1 MSGHSHWSNIKRQKG
16 RKDKKRAKKFS
27 KLSRKIITAVKEG
40 GKDPSMNSS
49 LKLAIEKAREEDMP
63 KDNIEKAIKKGAGEG
78 KEGELKD
85 FILEVYGPK
94 GLAIILKGSTDNKNR
109 TVSEVNQILK
119 QSGGK
124 LAKPGSVNW
133 LFDKKGVIE
142 IDNSEENQLIAIDAG
157 AETIEEREDS
167 LIIYTKPENLNKVK
181 NSLDKKLEINS
192 YDLGYKPKRK
202 TKINNKID
210 DFLEKLEDHDEIDQI
225 YFTTKD

>member
-157 AETIEEREDS
+157 AETIEGREDS

>member
-16 RKDKKRAKKFS
+16 KKDKKRAKKFS

-78 KEGELKD
+78 KEGKLED
-85 FILEVYGPK
+85 FILEVYGPN
-94 GLAIILKGSTDNKNR
+94 GLALILKGSTDNKNR

-124 LAKPGSVNW
+124 LAKPGSVKW
-133 LFDKKGVIE
+133 LFDKKGIIE
-142 IDNSEENQLIAIDAG
+142 IENSEENQLLSIDAG
-157 AETIEEREDS
+157 AETIEEKEDD
-167 LIIYTKPENLNKVK
+167 LIIYTKPEDLNKVK
-181 NSLDKKLEINS
+181 NNLDEEVEINS

-202 TKINNKID
+202 TEINNKID
-210 DFLEKLEDHDEIDQI
+210 DFLEKLEDHEEIDQV